1 MTVRKRSLFTGRFT
15 STRRIEV
22 KILVRNYRTKE
33 ESEKKEKD

>member
-1 MTVRKRSLFTGRFT
+1 MTVRKRSLFTGRVT
-15 STRRIEV
+15 SRRRIEV